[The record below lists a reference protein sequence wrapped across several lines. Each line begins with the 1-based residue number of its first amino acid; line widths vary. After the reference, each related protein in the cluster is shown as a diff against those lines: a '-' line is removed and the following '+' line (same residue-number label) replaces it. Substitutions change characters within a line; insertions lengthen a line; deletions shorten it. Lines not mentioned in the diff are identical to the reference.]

1 MSDGPVIVT
10 SPTLSYVTKET
21 TPLCEAT
28 KDMLLFMRAQGF
40 GCAHLEVTEK
50 GVLVHGLRDDFP
62 IAKIMGGGT
71 KATGTGEPARRTYD
85 DFPDQ

>member
-1 MSDGPVIVT
+1 MTDGPVIVT

-28 KDMLLFMRAQGF
+28 KDLLLWMRAQGF
-40 GCAHLEVTEK
+40 GCTHLEATEK
-50 GVLVHGLRDDFP
+50 GGLTGGPRDDFP

-71 KATGTGEPARRTYD
+71 QVSQAAGPVRQYD
-85 DFPDQ
+85 DFPDR